1 MLPIILTASFL
12 PGFQKQYPMYAV
24 TQAHLFLQVPE
35 WVTVT
40 MYETAYA
47 LNFVGIEFFY
57 RGFLVIGMAT
67 VLDRSAILPMAS
79 LYCFLHFGKPMP
91 EAVSS
96 IFGGYILGVIALQTR
111 SIWGGILVHVGIAWM
126 MEAIAWLQDIIH

>member
-1 MLPIILTASFL
+1 
-12 PGFQKQYPMYAV
+12 
-24 TQAHLFLQVPE
+24 
-35 WVTVT
+35 
-40 MYETAYA
+40 
-47 LNFVGIEFFY
+47 
-57 RGFLVIGMAT
+57 
-67 VLDRSAILPMAS
+67 
-79 LYCFLHFGKPMP
+79 MP